1 MAEFMYI
8 PNYNTQ
14 IWLQFVVETFGH
26 STKRTNQLKFNKNP
40 QGCCQLIRKRYYK
53 ILGTSVIN
61 SLMSPSLPGAYNCVL
76 LIRNEVECFWGSLRL
91 IYIVDAF
98 VSGI

>member
-26 STKRTNQLKFNKNP
+26 STKLPNQLKFKKYP

-53 ILGTSVIN
+53 TLGTSVIN
-61 SLMSPSLPGAYNCVL
+61 SLMSHPSLGL
-76 LIRNEVECFWGSLRL
+76 TI
-91 IYIVDAF
+91 AF
-98 VSGI
+98 S